1 MTVLRGLDAV
11 LEPSKQAV
19 LDLKASPDRARMV
32 HRDQALREAAGHVL
46 RHLEVHAARPQPRGR
61 AGALGARQFALSVA
75 LGGIAPPVVAGAATV
90 FCRLMPSFA
99 RPFLADPRPWVHW
112 LASAGYYLA
121 PAQMPASLLGE
132 SFAKELLAPHYGLYA
147 QVLVENVLYAVAV
160 MVVACLVFA
169 RREIR
174 LSS

>member
-1 MTVLRGLDAV
+1 VVAACAAAGYFHVQPSRVFPLAIGELFVDAV
-11 LEPSKQAV
+11 
-19 LDLKASPDRARMV
+19 
-32 HRDQALREAAGHVL
+32 
-46 RHLEVHAARPQPRGR
+46 
-61 AGALGARQFALSVA
+61 FFCALSVA

-90 FCRLMPSFA
+90 FCRLMPAFA

-121 PAQMPASLLGE
+121 PAQMPPSLFGRASPR
-132 SFAKELLAPHYGLYA
+132 SLAPRYALYA
-147 QVLVENVLYAVAV
+147 QVLVENVLYAAA
-160 MVVACLVFA
+160 MAVACLVFA

>member
-1 MTVLRGLDAV
+1 MKD
-11 LEPSKQAV
+11 PP
-19 LDLKASPDRARMV
+19 ASEGTP
-32 HRDQALREAAGHVL
+32 
-46 RHLEVHAARPQPRGR
+46 
-61 AGALGARQFALSVA
+61 
-75 LGGIAPPVVAGAATV
+75 T
-90 FCRLMPSFA
+90 
-99 RPFLADPRPWVHW
+99 
-112 LASAGYYLA
+112 
-121 PAQMPASLLGE
+121 QMPASLLGE